1 MRYPWCVFVAWGE
14 EIVEV
19 VTTTFPCFNGALQT
33 VSTVPPHVE
42 RVLCWVKVSSVS
54 PLFIWLSNCKGF
66 SLAFLQLSSLAFCS
80 QWNIN
85 FRQRSCFRFSWVF
98 YRALF
103 QRNLDFSRFQNSE
116 TVFTVWATYV
126 LSFLFN
132 DQGVFPLFFSMLFFP
147 FLSQWKILFLWPI
160 VHRHLATLTSVWS
173 RIIFHAFS

>member
-1 MRYPWCVFVAWGE
+1 MRLRSLGRRNCWGCYYDISLFQWRFADSFDSSTACRE
-14 EIVEV
+14 GV
-19 VTTTFPCFNGALQT
+19 VLGKSLICQSTLYLAFELQ
-33 VSTVPPHVE
+33 
-42 RVLCWVKVSSVS
+42 
-54 PLFIWLSNCKGF
+54 GF

-85 FRQRSCFRFSWVF
+85 FRQCSCFRFSWVF

-132 DQGVFPLFFSMLFFP
+132 DQGVFPCFFDVMFP
-147 FLSQWKILFLWPI
+147 ISQPMKNFVFMTNCPSSPSNPDICLI
-160 VHRHLATLTSVWS
+160 KDYIS
-173 RIIFHAFS
+173 RI

>member
-85 FRQRSCFRFSWVF
+85 FRQCSCFRFSWDF

-103 QRNLDFSRFQNSE
+103 QRNLDFSRFQIPRQCLLCGRPMYSA
-116 TVFTVWATYV
+116 FH
-126 LSFLFN
+126 LMIK
-132 DQGVFPLFFSMLFFP
+132 GFFP
-147 FLSQWKILFLWPI
+147 CFFRCYFSISQPMKNFVFMTNCPSSPSNPDICLI
-160 VHRHLATLTSVWS
+160 KDYIS
-173 RIIFHAFS
+173 RI